1 MLPISDQEIDKI
13 TPLLLPPNC
22 SFDEERKSFI
32 KNLDTIDCQAVP
44 GSGKTTALLAKLL
57 LLEKRLPLEQN
68 RGILV
73 LSHTNTAIKLLH
85 AKLDNKCNF
94 IFKSPNF
101 IGTIQSFVDQF
112 LAIPFY
118 TQTYRHRPLY
128 IDNEIVRKITKPPR
142 DLQLYLRYMTNK
154 DSLKDDL
161 LFNTGILHDELIH
174 YDKTNF
180 LLKNHEGK
188 VYQAILKMKKDLYK
202 KGFLSYA
209 DAYLLAKEY
218 IEKYPKILDI
228 IRLKFKYI
236 FVDEMQ
242 DMNQTQLELLEKL
255 FNHPTVVYQ
264 RIGDINQ
271 SIFNKVQSNKIW
283 EFRGA
288 PLILHK
294 TLRLSSQIAPIV
306 ERFSLYKDI
315 DHSIVSIRQSDIPPY
330 LFIYTSSTIKKVLP
344 YFVQKMKQ
352 HNLQNKKAIFKA
364 IAWVAE
370 KKENRLTLSDY
381 YPTFSKEIK
390 TEYNHIDSIS
400 EAIELIRQKSEN
412 TKDFISIFKIIT
424 QVCLEILRLEN
435 ITNSQTNTY
444 YSYLSFWKAV
454 KENPENFLLRKQ
466 IYSLCQKAFVASVIT
481 ISDFDEILSTLKK
494 IFNFEYSGSTLSF
507 RSNTT
512 GSISSQEL
520 APSQKNIFSLDGINI
535 EIGTIHSVKG
545 ETHTA
550 TLVMETKYHTT
561 ESQKILNILK
571 GQEIKNPNKRQAEA
585 MKMLYVAMSRPTDL
599 LCFACNEENIRGHE
613 KEIEKAG
620 WKIEKIS

>member
-68 RGILV
+68 RGVLV

-85 AKLDNKCNF
+85 SKLDNKCNF
-94 IFKSPNF
+94 IFKCPNF

-118 TQTYRHRPLY
+118 TQTYQHRPLY
-128 IDNEIVRKITKPPR
+128 IDSEFAKNAIVCLCPPYLNKILDRKPMKKDEILFQTG
-142 DLQLYLRYMTNK
+142 
-154 DSLKDDL
+154 L
-161 LFNTGILHDELIH
+161 LHGKLTH
-174 YDKTNF
+174 YDKDPFYYKETTSTYQSILN
-180 LLKNHEGK
+180 LKNN
-188 VYQAILKMKKDLYK
+188 QYK
-202 KGFLSYA
+202 KGFLFYD
-209 DAYLLAKEY
+209 DAYLLAQEY

-228 IRLKFKYI
+228 IRLRFKYI

-242 DMNQTQLELLEKL
+242 DMNQTQVELLEKL

-294 TLRLSSQIAPIV
+294 TLRLSVRIAPIV
-306 ERFSLYKDI
+306 ERFSLYQDI
-315 DHSIVSIRQSDIPPY
+315 DHSIVSIRQSNIPPY
-330 LFIYTSSTIKKVLP
+330 LFIYTSSTIKKVLSH
-344 YFVQKMKQ
+344 FVQKIKQ

-370 KKENRLTLSDY
+370 KKENCLTLSDY

-390 TEYNHIDSIS
+390 TEHNHIDSIS

-412 TKDFISIFKIIT
+412 TNDFNSIFKIIT

-466 IYSLCQKAFVASVIT
+466 IYSLCQKAFAKSLIT
-481 ISDFDEILSTLKK
+481 ISDFDKILSTLEK
-494 IFNFEYSGSTLSF
+494 IFNFEFSGSTLNF
-507 RSNTT
+507 RNNTI
-512 GSISSQEL
+512 GSILSKEPNL
-520 APSQKNIFSLDGINI
+520 PPKNIFSLDGINI

-550 TLVMETKYHTT
+550 TLVMETKYYTT

-571 GQEIKNPNKRQAEA
+571 GQEIKQPKTREAEA

-599 LCFACNEENIRGHE
+599 LCFACNEEYIRGHE